1 MHQNVQAAENSRI
14 DCYNPAMSHDASQT
28 HTRPASSAHNLFADE
43 PPTACLTV
51 IAHPDPTRI
60 GEHAVLTPFL
70 SNQSVP
76 LSRLEPHF
84 APPRDQGKPRYLEDA
99 RLSRKSLLLSPL
111 GQCADQGLEI
121 DPRGSSTLVTLDG
134 EALAQK
140 QRLSPDA
147 LDRGVVLVLA
157 RRVALLLHHTELL
170 TPSTRDHGLIGDS
183 PALVRLREQIERA
196 ARRNDPVLLRG
207 ETGTGK
213 ELVARAIHRLSGR
226 RGKSLSIN
234 LGALPRELA
243 AAELFGVARGAHST
257 ADRKR
262 RGYFERAEGGTLLLD
277 EIGETPSEIQVAL
290 LRAIEQGEIQ
300 SLGGNEPRESD
311 VRVIAATDADLEAA
325 IARGD
330 FRAPLLHRLT
340 TKIEIPPLR
349 ERREDI
355 GRLLIHFLRHE
366 LAAEGKS
373 ELLSPV
379 GPDEPPWLSADLV
392 GLLTRYHWPGNV
404 RELKNVARE
413 IVATSA
419 AQDRTSLPK
428 LSPYVVGEA
437 DDRPPASDTY
447 RSPGEIT
454 GAELLE
460 ALEATE
466 WSVRG
471 AARRL
476 RISASAAYR
485 LCAANPRVPKASELT
500 PTQIE
505 AAAAEHQGN
514 RVTIARALHVSPRAL
529 LARLKELD
537 LDLD

>member
-1 MHQNVQAAENSRI
+1 
-14 DCYNPAMSHDASQT
+14 MSHDASQT
-28 HTRPASSAHNLFADE
+28 HTRPASSAQNLFVDE
-43 PPTACLTV
+43 PPTACLTL
-51 IAHPDPTRI
+51 IAHPDPARI

-70 SNQSVP
+70 SNQSVR

-84 APPRDQGKPRYLEDA
+84 APPRDQGRPRYLEDA
-99 RLSRKSLLLSPL
+99 RLSRKSLLLKPL

-121 DPRGSSTLVTLDG
+121 DPTGTQTLVSLDG
-134 EALAQK
+134 ETLIQK

-147 LDRGVVLVLA
+147 LNRGVVLVLA

-170 TPSTRDHGLIGDS
+170 TPSTQDHGLIGDS

-196 ARRNDPVLLRG
+196 ARRKDPVLLRG

-262 RGYFERAEGGTLLLD
+262 RGYFERAEGGTLFLD
-277 EIGETPSEIQVAL
+277 EIGEAPAELQVAL

-300 SLGGNEPRESD
+300 SLGGNEPQKSD
-311 VRVIAATDADLEAA
+311 VRVLAATDADLDAA

-340 TKIEIPPLR
+340 TKIKIAPLR

-355 GRLLIHFLRHE
+355 GRLLIHFLRRE
-366 LAAEGKS
+366 LDAEGKS
-373 ELLSPV
+373 DLLSPA
-379 GPDEPPWLSADLV
+379 GPDESPWLSADLV
-392 GLLTRYHWPGNV
+392 GVLTRYDWPGNV
-404 RELKNVARE
+404 RELQNVARE
-413 IVATSA
+413 IVAGSVKQ
-419 AQDRTSLPK
+419 AQTSLPRS
-428 LSPYVVGEA
+428 SPCLRNVDVQA
-437 DDRPPASDTY
+437 PMAADTY

-454 GAELLE
+454 EAELLG
-460 ALEATE
+460 ALEAAE

-485 LCAANPRVPKASELT
+485 LCAANPRVPKASELAQT
-500 PTQIE
+500 RIE
-505 AAAAEHQGN
+505 AAAAEHRGN
-514 RVTIARALHVSPRAL
+514 RVAMARALQVSPRAL

-537 LDLD
+537 LDLANISTEVGP